1 MTLENDWVFFG
12 NFLIGNWFNASF
24 ALWLT
29 GILLIGFII
38 AWFLRN
44 QRNLKVLILLY
55 LLLGSIVMTIARV
68 DPAIIHPKLAGPRYF
83 FFPFIL
89 LFWVLIQGYYASRLK
104 IGRIFI
110 SIIVVI
116 AVINAIPVWSRQH
129 DDLRWADHVRSCRLF
144 PSYTIPIQTD
154 GNRSSAWPLELSGK
168 NCTDLLK
175 HNFLASINK
184 NTKNST
190 YPYVVKHTEYGKK
203 PATQITN
210 NTTKVIDSRADTG
223 EITLKL
229 QRGDSILYHSEPSK
243 VEQSVA
249 IIGHESEFITELP
262 SSRDW
267 VALEFSNNKLPDKF
281 VVKVK
286 N

>member
-1 MTLENDWVFFG
+1 M
-12 NFLIGNWFNASF
+12 A
-24 ALWLT
+24 
-29 GILLIGFII
+29 
-38 AWFLRN
+38 
-44 QRNLKVLILLY
+44 K
-55 LLLGSIVMTIARV
+55 
-68 DPAIIHPKLAGPRYF
+68 K
-83 FFPFIL
+83 
-89 LFWVLIQGYYASRLK
+89 
-104 IGRIFI
+104 
-110 SIIVVI
+110 
-116 AVINAIPVWSRQH
+116 
-129 DDLRWADHVRSCRLF
+129 
-144 PSYTIPIQTD
+144 
-154 GNRSSAWPLELSGK
+154 LSGK